1 MVLVGN
7 SWQEYPVNAG
17 VSGGSIFG
25 GTLSLQYINDHPD
38 DLICDTAMYVDG
50 TTLYFKCDQ
59 GSDLWQQL
67 ELASELESDL
77 WNTIG
82 WDRKWLVDF
91 SAGKTHLVSFDW
103 SYNTVAIYL
112 KMDGSTLEGKS
123 SFEMLGLTF
132 PSKLVWGYYI
142 TSITK
147 TSSKK
152 NRVLIH
158 SMKFLSPVVALN
170 LYNFTVRSD
179 ME

>member
-1 MVLVGN
+1 
-7 SWQEYPVNAG
+7 
-17 VSGGSIFG
+17 
-25 GTLSLQYINDHPD
+25 
-38 DLICDTAMYVDG
+38 MYVDG

-67 ELASELESDL
+67 ELASELESHL
-77 WNTIG
+77 RNTMD
-82 WDRKWLVDF
+82 WDKWLVDF

-132 PSKLVWGYYI
+132 PSKLDWGYYI